1 MNEETERRQFIER
14 RQFYCQSH
22 ERQLDDVDKL
32 KLKTASTA
40 GWQKAQAFF
49 IMLCFATVVTYA
61 GSTSASV
68 SKVQESVA
76 KIDKQ
81 VASMVASDREF
92 KQSTRRDIQEIKR
105 KVEILERVK
114 K

>member
-1 MNEETERRQFIER
+1 MDKYEGNERRENVF
-14 RQFYCQSH
+14 CLSH
-22 ERQLDDVDKL
+22 ERQLNDVDDL
-32 KLKTASTA
+32 KKKMSTIS
-40 GWQKAQAFF
+40 GWQKALSFF
-49 IMLCFATVVTYA
+49 IVLCFVTVVSYA
-61 GSTSASV
+61 SRTGVSV

-81 VASMVASDREF
+81 VATMVASDREF